1 MTSIMSS
8 PSQGSIDNKIMNDL
22 NTVVEKMDI
31 IEGLLRPG
39 GGNPVPSVRKDATIM
54 SLIGF
59 IEACSVR
66 MVQLVEAAA
75 QGFVSEPV
83 LVKCLEV
90 NDRLT
95 KVMADI
101 DTVALTETPATT
113 TVASATQQDATDD
126 LLFAESTTSVP
137 DVGKTEDPFGNEV
150 FGAAADAADPGIPGS
165 KSDDEFDSFFSER
178 ANAPS

>member
-1 MTSIMSS
+1 MTSTIGT
-8 PSQGSIDNKIMNDL
+8 PSQDIVDNKIMSDL
-22 NTVVEKMDI
+22 NTVCEKMDI

-39 GGNPVPSVRKDATIM
+39 GGNPVPSVRKDATVM

-59 IEACSVR
+59 LEACAPR

-95 KVMADI
+95 KVMTDI

-113 TVASATQQDATDD
+113 TVAAAPQPDVAED
-126 LLFAESTTSVP
+126 LLFAESSTTCAPVAGKSGDLFDTEPLGGAPAPGVP
-137 DVGKTEDPFGNEV
+137 
-150 FGAAADAADPGIPGS
+150 AS
-165 KSDDEFDSFFSER
+165 MSDDAFDSFFNER

>member
-1 MTSIMSS
+1 MTSTMVTASQDMIDSKIMS
-8 PSQGSIDNKIMNDL
+8 DL
-22 NTVVEKMDI
+22 NTVCEKMDI

-39 GGNPVPSVRKDATIM
+39 GGNPVPSVRKDATVM

-59 IEACSVR
+59 LEACSPR

-83 LVKCLEV
+83 LMKCLEV

-95 KVMADI
+95 KVMTDI

-113 TVASATQQDATDD
+113 TVAAAPQPDVVED
-126 LLFAESTTSVP
+126 LLFAESTTSAP
-137 DVGKTEDPFGNEV
+137 GVGKSGDFFDTEPLG
-150 FGAAADAADPGIPGS
+150 GARTPGLPAS
-165 KSDDEFDSFFSER
+165 MSDDAFDSFFNER

>member
-1 MTSIMSS
+1 MGT
-8 PSQGSIDNKIMNDL
+8 PSQDVIDNKIMNDL
-22 NTVVEKMDI
+22 STVCEKMDI

-39 GGNPVPSVRKDATIM
+39 GGNPVPSVRKDATVM

-59 IEACSVR
+59 LEACAPR

-95 KVMADI
+95 KVMTDI

-113 TVASATQQDATDD
+113 TVAAAPQPDVTED
-126 LLFAESTTSVP
+126 LLFAESATSAPV
-137 DVGKTEDPFGNEV
+137 VGKSGDLFDTEPLGGET
-150 FGAAADAADPGIPGS
+150 APGLPAS
-165 KSDDEFDSFFSER
+165 MSDDAFDSFFHER
-178 ANAPS
+178 ANASS

>member
-1 MTSIMSS
+1 MS
-8 PSQGSIDNKIMNDL
+8 DL
-22 NTVVEKMDI
+22 NTVCEKMDI

-39 GGNPVPSVRKDATIM
+39 GGNPVPSVRKDATVM

-59 IEACSVR
+59 LEACAPR

-75 QGFVSEPV
+75 QGFVSETV

-95 KVMADI
+95 KVMTDI

-113 TVASATQQDATDD
+113 TVAAAPQ
-126 LLFAESTTSVP
+126 P
-137 DVGKTEDPFGNEV
+137 DVVLFDTEPLG
-150 FGAAADAADPGIPGS
+150 GAPAPGVPAFM
-165 KSDDEFDSFFSER
+165 SDDAFDSFFNER